1 MERFWRRKER
11 IKNRFKPK
19 KEVEMLNV
27 TGNAEYGRDSART
40 ICEKL
45 SKIENLARKAKEEI
59 EQSKDHWYGLKSH
72 I

>member
-1 MERFWRRKER
+1 
-11 IKNRFKPK
+11 
-19 KEVEMLNV
+19 MLNV